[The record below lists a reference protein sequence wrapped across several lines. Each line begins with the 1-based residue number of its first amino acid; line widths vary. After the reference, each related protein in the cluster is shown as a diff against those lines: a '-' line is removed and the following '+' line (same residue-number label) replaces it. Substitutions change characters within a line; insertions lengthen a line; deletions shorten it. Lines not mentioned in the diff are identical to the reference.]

1 MECAPAPRE
10 ENTDVASMTRMVTA
24 TVASTESRY
33 YGDERSHLI
42 ARATAFQNCIRKMQ
56 GDVEVLT

>member
-1 MECAPAPRE
+1 
-10 ENTDVASMTRMVTA
+10 MTTMVTA

-42 ARATAFQNCIRKMQ
+42 ARATAFQKCIRKMQ